1 MENPDRSVTSDKV
14 EPVIKNPPMKK
25 SLGLDGFAGEVYK
38 TFKELIPILLK
49 LSQKTKCRERF
60 LTH

>member
-49 LSQKTKCRERF
+49 LFPQK
-60 LTH
+60 